1 MPIRRLRGTAI
12 KATREMKRAP
22 FALAM
27 AMALC
32 AGAQADDYPSK
43 PIKII
48 VPYPAGQASDTITRL
63 VGERLG
69 KALGQPVVV
78 DNRPGAGGNIGT
90 DAGAK
95 SPPDGYTL
103 TIATAALPISK
114 HVYRKLPF
122 DPEKDFMPI
131 TLMTITPLVLVTRT
145 NLPVKD
151 VAELVALAKKDPGKI
166 TFASSGPGT
175 SHQLSGEL
183 FKSLAGVEML
193 HVPYKGSPPAH
204 VDLMGGS
211 VDIMFDNI
219 VPVAPHIKAGK
230 LRALAVTT
238 KTRAPAL
245 PDVPTMAEAGYPN
258 FEATA
263 WFGLLAPAGTPR
275 PIVDRLNKEVVAILT
290 SPDIKER
297 LAGMGATVVA
307 DKPEE
312 FGRFMANEINK
323 WGPVVKRANIELE

>member
-1 MPIRRLRGTAI
+1 
-12 KATREMKRAP
+12 MKRAT

-32 AGAQADDYPSK
+32 ASAQADDYPSK

-48 VPYPAGQASDTITRL
+48 VPYPGGQASDTITRL
-63 VGERLG
+63 VSERLG

-95 SPPDGYTL
+95 APPDGYTL

-122 DPEKDFMPI
+122 DPAKDFVPI

-145 NLPVKD
+145 SLPVKD
-151 VAELVALAKKDPGKI
+151 VADLVALAKKDPGKI

-183 FKSLAGVEML
+183 FKSLAGIEML

-219 VPVAPHIKAGK
+219 VPVAPHIKAGR

-238 KTRAPAL
+238 KTRASAL

-297 LAGMGATVVA
+297 LDGMGATVVA

>member
-1 MPIRRLRGTAI
+1 
-12 KATREMKRAP
+12 MKRAT

-48 VPYPAGQASDTITRL
+48 VPYPGGQASDTITRL

-122 DPEKDFMPI
+122 DPAKDFMPI
-131 TLMTITPLVLVTRT
+131 TLMTVTPLVLVTRT

-151 VAELVALAKKDPGKI
+151 VADLVALAKKDPGKI

-238 KTRAPAL
+238 KTRASAL

-297 LAGMGATVVA
+297 LASMGATVVA

>member
-1 MPIRRLRGTAI
+1 
-12 KATREMKRAP
+12 MKRALT
-22 FALAM
+22 ALVA

-32 AGAQADDYPSK
+32 AVAQADDYPSK
-43 PIKII
+43 PIKMI
-48 VPYPAGQASDTITRL
+48 VPYPGGQASDTIARL

-69 KALGQPVVV
+69 KALGQPVLV

-90 DAGAK
+90 DIGAK
-95 SPPDGYTL
+95 SAPDGYTL
-103 TIATAALPISK
+103 TVATAALPISK

-122 DPEKDFMPI
+122 DPAKDFAPI

-145 NLPVKD
+145 DLAVKD
-151 VAELVALAKKDPGKI
+151 VAGLVALAKKEPAKI

-219 VPVAPHIKAGK
+219 VPVAPHVRSGK
-230 LRALAVTT
+230 LKALAVTT
-238 KTRAPAL
+238 KTRASAL
-245 PDVPTMAEAGYPN
+245 PDVPTMAESGYPN

-263 WFGLLAPAGTPR
+263 WFGLLAPAATPQ
-275 PIVDRLNKEVVAILT
+275 PIIDRLNKEVVAILQ

-312 FGRFMANEINK
+312 FGRFMAAEINK

>member
-1 MPIRRLRGTAI
+1 
-12 KATREMKRAP
+12 MKRNLFAWAA
-22 FALAM
+22 ALA
-27 AMALC
+27 LC
-32 AGAQADDYPSK
+32 TVAQADDYPSK
-43 PIKII
+43 PIKVI
-48 VPYPAGQASDTITRL
+48 VPYPGGQASDTITRL

-90 DAGAK
+90 DIGAK

-103 TIATAALPISK
+103 TVATAALPISK

-122 DPEKDFMPI
+122 DPAKDFVPI

-145 NLPVKD
+145 NLGVRD
-151 VAELVALAKKDPGKI
+151 VPGLVALAKKEPGKV

-183 FKSLAGVEML
+183 FKSLAGVDML

-219 VPVAPHIKAGK
+219 VPVAPHVKNGK
-230 LRALAVTT
+230 LQALAVTT
-238 KTRAPAL
+238 KTRAAAL
-245 PDVPTMAEAGYPN
+245 PDVPTLAEVGYPN

-263 WFGLLAPAGTPR
+263 WFGLLAPAGTPS
-275 PIVDRLNKEVVAILT
+275 PIVDRLNKELVAILK

-297 LAGMGATVVA
+297 LAGMGATAVG

-312 FGRFMANEINK
+312 FGRFMAEEINK

>member
-1 MPIRRLRGTAI
+1 
-12 KATREMKRAP
+12 MKRI
-22 FALAM
+22 ALAV
-27 AMALC
+27 AAAWALC
-32 AGAQADDYPSK
+32 MAAHADEYPSK

-48 VPYPAGQASDTITRL
+48 VPSPGGQASDTITRL

-90 DAGAK
+90 DIGAK
-95 SPPDGYTL
+95 SAPDGYTL

-122 DPEKDFMPI
+122 DPAKDFVPV
-131 TLMTITPLVLVTRT
+131 TLMTMTPLVLVTRT
-145 NLPVKD
+145 GLPVKD
-151 VAELVALAKKDPGKI
+151 VAGLVALAKKAPGKV
-166 TFASSGPGT
+166 TFASSGLGT

-183 FKSLAGVEML
+183 FKSLAGVDML

-219 VPVAPHIKAGK
+219 VPVAPHIKSGK
-230 LRALAVTT
+230 LQALAVTS
-238 KTRAPAL
+238 KTRAAAL
-245 PDVPTMAEAGYPN
+245 PDVPTMAESGYPN

-263 WFGLLAPAGTPR
+263 WFGLLAPAGTPQ
-275 PIVDRLNKEVVAILT
+275 PIVDRLNKELVAVLK
-290 SPDIKER
+290 SPDIRER

-307 DKPEE
+307 DTPEE
-312 FGRFMANEINK
+312 FGRFMADEINK
-323 WGPVVKRANIELE
+323 WGPVVKRAHIELE

>member
-1 MPIRRLRGTAI
+1 
-12 KATREMKRAP
+12 MKNLFAWAA
-22 FALAM
+22 ALAFS
-27 AMALC
+27 L
-32 AGAQADDYPSK
+32 GAHADDYPSK
-43 PIKII
+43 PIRII
-48 VPYPAGQASDTITRL
+48 VPYPGGQASDTITRL

-69 KALGQPVVV
+69 KSLGQPVVV

-90 DAGAK
+90 DIGAK

-103 TIATAALPISK
+103 TVATAALPISK

-122 DPEKDFMPI
+122 DPAKDFAPI

-151 VAELVALAKKDPGKI
+151 VAGLVALAKKEPGKI

-219 VPVAPHIKAGK
+219 VPVAPHIKNGK
-230 LRALAVTT
+230 LQALAVTT
-238 KTRAPAL
+238 KTRAAAL

-263 WFGLLAPAGTPR
+263 WFGLLAPAGTPQ
-275 PIVDRLNKEVVAILT
+275 PIVERLNKELVAILKA
-290 SPDIKER
+290 PDIKER

-307 DKPEE
+307 DTPEE
-312 FGRFMANEINK
+312 FGRFMADEINK

>member
-1 MPIRRLRGTAI
+1 MMKRTLLVLAAAAAFSASASAQEYPGKPIR
-12 KATREMKRAP
+12 
-22 FALAM
+22 
-27 AMALC
+27 
-32 AGAQADDYPSK
+32 
-43 PIKII
+43 II

-95 SPPDGYTL
+95 ALPDGYTL
-103 TIATAALPISK
+103 TVATAALPISK

-122 DPEKDFMPI
+122 DPAKDFAPV

-145 NLPVKD
+145 DLPVKD
-151 VAELVALAKKDPGKI
+151 VAGLVDSARKNPGKL

-175 SHQLSGEL
+175 SHHLSGEL
-183 FKSLAGVEML
+183 FKALAGVDML

-211 VDIMFDNI
+211 VDVMFDNL
-219 VPVAPHIKAGK
+219 VPVAPHVRQGK

-238 KTRAPAL
+238 KTRAAAL
-245 PDVPTMAEAGYPN
+245 PDVPTMAEAGYPA

-263 WFGLLAPAGTPR
+263 WFGLLAPAGTPQ
-275 PIVDRLNKEVVAILT
+275 PVVDKLNREVVAILK

-307 DKPEE
+307 DRPEE
-312 FGRFMANEINK
+312 FGRFMAAEINK
-323 WGPVVKRANIELE
+323 WAPIVKRAQIELE

>member
-1 MPIRRLRGTAI
+1 
-12 KATREMKRAP
+12 MKRIVFAVAT
-22 FALAM
+22 ALAW
-27 AMALC
+27 C
-32 AGAQADDYPSK
+32 VGAHADGYPSK

-48 VPYPAGQASDTITRL
+48 VPYPGGQASDTITRL
-63 VGERLG
+63 IGERLG
-69 KALGQPVVV
+69 KALGQPVVI

-90 DAGAK
+90 DIGAK
-95 SPPDGYTL
+95 SAPDGYTL
-103 TIATAALPISK
+103 TVASAALPISK

-122 DPEKDFMPI
+122 DPAKDFVPI

-145 NLPVKD
+145 SLPVKD
-151 VAELVALAKKDPGKI
+151 VAGLVALAKKEPGKI

-183 FKSLAGVEML
+183 FKSLASIDML

-219 VPVAPHIKAGK
+219 VPVGPHIKNDK
-230 LRALAVTT
+230 LHALAVTT
-238 KTRAPAL
+238 KTRASAL

-263 WFGLLAPAGTPR
+263 WFGLLAPAGTPQ
-275 PIVDRLNKEVVAILT
+275 PIVDRLNKELVAILK

-297 LAGMGATVVA
+297 LSGMGATVVA

-312 FGRFMANEINK
+312 FGRFMAEEINK

>member
-1 MPIRRLRGTAI
+1 MKHALLAI
-12 KATREMKRAP
+12 AA
-22 FALAM
+22 
-27 AMALC
+27 AMALASPI
-32 AGAQADDYPSK
+32 AGAQDYPTK

-48 VPYPAGQASDTITRL
+48 VPYPGGQASDTIARI

-69 KALGQPVVV
+69 KSLGQPVIV

-90 DAGAK
+90 DIGAK
-95 SPPDGYTL
+95 AAPDGYTL
-103 TIATAALPISK
+103 TMATAALPISK
-114 HVYRKLPF
+114 HVYKKLPF
-122 DPEKDFMPI
+122 DPAADFAPI

-145 NLPVKD
+145 NLPAKNVG
-151 VAELVALAKKDPGKI
+151 ELVSLAKKDPGKL

-183 FKSLAGVEML
+183 FKSLAGIDML

-219 VPVAPHIKAGK
+219 VPVAPHVRQNN

-238 KTRAPAL
+238 KTRAAAL
-245 PDVPTMAEAGYPN
+245 PDVPTMAESGYPN

-263 WFGLLAPAGTPR
+263 WFGLLAPAGTPQ
-275 PIVDRLNKEVVAILT
+275 PIVDRLNREIVAVLK
-290 SPDIKER
+290 SPDIEQR
-297 LAGMGATVVA
+297 LSAMGATVVA

-312 FGRFMANEINK
+312 FGQFMAKEINK
-323 WGPVVKRANIELE
+323 WKPVVQQANIQLE